1 MSIIIYHGYR
11 DGSGE
16 FYIIINAEKCNSCG
30 KCAQICPKD
39 ALKLETIMI
48 NLEDKLVATV
58 KEEHRKKIKYTC
70 SPCKPE
76 SGRAPCVVACDQDAI
91 DCTWKPT
98 ES

>member
-1 MSIIIYHGYR
+1 MIIHYGYT

-30 KCAQICPKD
+30 KCIQICPKD
-39 ALKLETIMI
+39 ALKLETILM

-91 DCTWKPT
+91 NCTWKPT
-98 ES
+98 EN